1 MNRELTIEETAIN
14 FVTYQHIY
22 EVQKLILKAS
32 QLLQKRMLTHDQSKL
47 SDPEVSLFTVMTPKL
62 KTAEYG
68 NAEYNQFLADLK
80 PALDNHYASNSHH
93 PQHYKDGIDGMNLID
108 ILEMLCDWLA
118 SISRGKDGNIDKSF
132 EINEKR
138 FNMSPQLVNIMKNT
152 VPLLVRKKSEC

>member
-1 MNRELTIEETAIN
+1 MRELTIEESAIN
-14 FVTYQHIY
+14 YATYQHIY
-22 EVQKLILKAS
+22 EVQKLVLKAS

-47 SDPEVSLFTVMTPKL
+47 SDPEVELFTVMTPKL

-68 NAEYNQFLADLK
+68 SAEYNQFLVDLK

-93 PQHYKDGIDGMNLID
+93 PQHYPNGIDDMNLID

-118 SISRGKDGNIDKSF
+118 SISRGLNGSVDKSF

-138 FNMSPQLVNIMKNT
+138 FGMSPQLVKIMKNT
-152 VPLLVRKKSEC
+152 VPLLVKPKEVK